1 MKQLREMA
9 IVRDDSFVRDVT
21 DGRVEDAL
29 RFGGKASG
37 LAKMARA
44 GIPIPPAFVVGVEGF
59 HQFRSNGGKIGQL
72 LLSQIH
78 DAVRNLE
85 RQSGRLFADIDRP
98 LLVSVR
104 SGAPVSMPGMMDTV
118 LNLGLT
124 SASAFKLAGGPGGSN
139 FALDTWLR
147 FWRMFSDIVLGI
159 DPAELMQAV
168 KAAESVARKDLTRSA
183 FDNLERSVLDHIES
197 EGEFASADPFRQLEQ
212 TIEAVFRSWD
222 SARAKAYRKHHGISD
237 DLGTAVTI
245 QAMVFGNADE
255 NSGSGVAFT
264 RNPNDGSRALY
275 GEYLIGRQGEDLVS
289 GTHTPIDLSDS
300 KALDPGLRQAFEKHS
315 QTLET
320 LSADAVDIEFTVEAG
335 RLYFLQVRPAKR
347 TAVAAIKI
355 AQDLVEEGVIDRE
368 SALARVTPEQ
378 VRKVSRPAFDD
389 EDLARATLMT
399 QGLGSSPGHACGAA
413 VLDADRAADRALAGE
428 DVILLR
434 PTTSPQDIRGMLA
447 ANGIIT
453 ARGGALSHAAVVSRA
468 LDRPCIVGCDAIDID
483 LKRNTFSIAGKTYFE
498 GAQISMDGSTGRVFA
513 GAIKLKAAGAGL
525 PSLRHIL
532 EWADEKSGASVWI
545 SPKSRDELID
555 AIGAGALSGSIV
567 SLTDLIIANGSIGRF
582 VELTAAAGRA
592 SAADSVSE
600 EIRSI
605 VCDACSAAI
614 SGASESSVWF
624 RLPRVSSD
632 RARLLIA
639 NWQELPPGF
648 FLPLG
653 SMTYLRALL
662 AGIFAASISAAPDK
676 AMQTGVL
683 IAGISAASE
692 FAAFQREAQQLG
704 LGAGAMIQ
712 NVVALDDMLQFVD
725 SGAPIWVDVGYLVRA
740 AYGYPIEVQ
749 QSLDVLDQYVK
760 EGLIS
765 ANPFRHLPK
774 YLTKLMAAA
783 PIRERNASLGIEGSA
798 VPNELLVELH
808 RMGFRRFS
816 VPVGRRDELRFV
828 LGRSHKE

>member
-21 DGRVEDAL
+21 DRRVEDAL

-59 HQFRSNGGKIGQL
+59 HQFRANGGKIGQL
-72 LLSQIH
+72 LLTQIH
-78 DAVRNLE
+78 NAVRDLE
-85 RQSGRLFADIDRP
+85 SQSGRSFSGVDRP

-104 SGAPVSMPGMMDTV
+104 SGAPISMPGMMDTV

-124 SASAFKLAGGPGGSN
+124 SASAFALTSDPGGSN

-147 FWRMFSDIVLGI
+147 FWRMYSDIVLGI
-159 DPAELMQAV
+159 DPTVLMEAV

-183 FDNLERSVLDHIES
+183 FDDLERLILGHIES
-197 EGEFASADPFRQLEQ
+197 EGESASAEPFRQLEQ

-222 SARAKAYRKHHGISD
+222 SGRAKAYRKHHGISD

-245 QAMVFGNADE
+245 QAMVFGNADQ

-264 RNPNDGSRALY
+264 RNPNDGGKALY

-300 KALDPGLRQAFEKHS
+300 KALDPGLRRAFEKHS
-315 QTLET
+315 KTLEA
-320 LSADAVDIEFTVEAG
+320 LYADAVDIEFTVECG

-347 TAVAAIKI
+347 TAAAAIKI
-355 AQDLVEEGVIDRE
+355 AEDLVEEGVIDRE
-368 SALARVTPEQ
+368 AALTRVTSEQ

-389 EDLARATLMT
+389 EELARATLVT

-413 VLDADRAADRALAGE
+413 VLDADRAADRALGGE
-428 DVILLR
+428 NVILLR

-483 LKRNTFSIAGKTYFE
+483 LSRKTFSIAGKTYRE
-498 GAQISMDGSTGRVFA
+498 GAEISMDGSTGKVFA
-513 GAIKLKAAGAGL
+513 GTLKLKAAGAGL
-525 PSLRHIL
+525 PSLKHIL
-532 EWADEKSGASVWI
+532 KWADEKSQASVWI
-545 SPKSRDELID
+545 SPKSNDELVESIR
-555 AIGAGALSGSIV
+555 AGAVSGNLV
-567 SLTDLIIANGSIGRF
+567 SVTDLIIANGSVGRF

-592 SAADSVSE
+592 NPQLGVSE

-605 VCDACSAAI
+605 VRDACAPAV
-614 SGASESSVWF
+614 SGALGSQLWF

-632 RARLLIA
+632 RARRLIE

-653 SMTYLRALL
+653 SMTYLQ
-662 AGIFAASISAAPDK
+662 
-676 AMQTGVL
+676 AML
-683 IAGISAASE
+683 AGISAALEDAPHKQIGVLIGGISSASE
-692 FAAFQREAQQLG
+692 FAAFQRKAERVG
-704 LGAGAMIQ
+704 LSAGAVIQ
-712 NVVALDDMLQFVD
+712 NVMALDDILQFVD
-725 SGAPIWVDVGYLVRA
+725 SGAPIWVDVADIVRTV
-740 AYGYPIEVQ
+740 YGFPIEVQ
-749 QSLDVLDQYVK
+749 QSLDVLDQYAK
-760 EGLIS
+760 EMFIR
-765 ANPFRHLPK
+765 ANPFRNLPL
-774 YLTKLMAAA
+774 YVTKLLAAA
-783 PIRERNASLGIEGSA
+783 ASAADKGASLGIEGSG
-798 VPNELLVELH
+798 VPHELLVNLH
-808 RMGFRRFS
+808 RMGFHRFS

-828 LGRSHKE
+828 LGRTHKE

>member
-1 MKQLREMA
+1 
-9 IVRDDSFVRDVT
+9 
-21 DGRVEDAL
+21 
-29 RFGGKASG
+29 
-37 LAKMARA
+37 
-44 GIPIPPAFVVGVEGF
+44 
-59 HQFRSNGGKIGQL
+59 
-72 LLSQIH
+72 
-78 DAVRNLE
+78 
-85 RQSGRLFADIDRP
+85 
-98 LLVSVR
+98 
-104 SGAPVSMPGMMDTV
+104 
-118 LNLGLT
+118 
-124 SASAFKLAGGPGGSN
+124 
-139 FALDTWLR
+139 
-147 FWRMFSDIVLGI
+147 MFCDIVLGI
-159 DPAELMQAV
+159 DPTELMQVV
-168 KAAESVARKDLTRSA
+168 KAAEAVARKDGTRSA
-183 FDNLERSVLDHIES
+183 FDNLERAILDHIES
-197 EGEFASADPFRQLEQ
+197 EGEVASADPSRQLEQ

-222 SARAKAYRKHHGISD
+222 SARARAYREHHGISD
-237 DLGTAVTI
+237 DLGTAVTL

-264 RNPNDGSRALY
+264 RNPNDGSKTLY

-289 GTHTPIDLSDS
+289 GTHTPIDLSDL

-315 QTLET
+315 KTLEAIY
-320 LSADAVDIEFTVEAG
+320 ADAVDIEFTVESG

-347 TAVAAIKI
+347 TAAAAIKI
-355 AQDLVEEGVIDRE
+355 AEDLVEEGVIDSE
-368 SALARVTPEQ
+368 VALSRVTSEQ
-378 VRKVSRPAFDD
+378 VRKLSRPAFDD
-389 EDLARATLMT
+389 EELARAPLVT

-428 DVILLR
+428 NVILLR

-447 ANGIIT
+447 ANGVIT

-483 LKRNTFSIAGKTYFE
+483 LKHKTFSVAGKTYPE
-498 GAQISMDGSTGRVFA
+498 GAQISMDGTTGRVFA
-513 GAIKLKAAGAGL
+513 GSIKLKAAGADL

-532 EWADEKSGASVWI
+532 EWADERSGVSVWI
-545 SPKSRDELID
+545 SPKSSDELID
-555 AIGAGALSGSIV
+555 SIGRGALSGSIV

-582 VELTAAAGRA
+582 VELTAAVGRA
-592 SAADSVSE
+592 TSAHSIAE

-605 VCDACSAAI
+605 VCTACAAAV

-653 SMTYLRALL
+653 SMTYLRAML
-662 AGIFAASISAAPDK
+662 AGISAASASAATIPGRTGN
-676 AMQTGVL
+676 TGVL

-692 FAAFQREAQQLG
+692 FAAFEREALALG
-704 LGAGAMIQ
+704 LSAGAMIQ
-712 NVVALDDMLQFVD
+712 SVMALDDMPYFA
-725 SGAPIWVDVGYLVRA
+725 SSAAPIWVDVGYLVRA
-740 AYGYPIEVQ
+740 TYGYPIEVQ
-749 QSLDVLDQYVK
+749 QSLDALDQYVK
-760 EGLIS
+760 EKLIS
-765 ANPFRHLPK
+765 INPFRHLPK
-774 YLTKLMAAA
+774 YLTDLLTTAASA
-783 PIRERNASLGIEGSA
+783 ADGKACLGIEGSA